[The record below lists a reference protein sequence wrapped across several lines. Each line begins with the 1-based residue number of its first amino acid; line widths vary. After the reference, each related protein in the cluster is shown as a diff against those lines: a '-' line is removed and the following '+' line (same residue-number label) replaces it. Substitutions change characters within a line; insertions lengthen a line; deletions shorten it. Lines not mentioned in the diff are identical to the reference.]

1 MAKTGKTDR
10 RTSVALTRET
20 AAALSTAASR
30 VSAPSVTELLRVA
43 ALKPESIMRAYV
55 LGVRAEAEERVKT
68 FEKWAARQ
76 GSGSASAESGPAP
89 ASESGPAPAGEGGQA
104 PAGGSWVGAAVV
116 VGSIVG
122 SRVPGVGSVA
132 AAGGRVRYAA
142 GAA

>member
-104 PAGGSWVGAAVV
+104 PAGGSD
-116 VGSIVG
+116 GSAPPSSSG
-122 SRVPGVGSVA
+122 PSSGHASPASGQSRRREVA
-132 AAGGRVRYAA
+132 
-142 GAA
+142 